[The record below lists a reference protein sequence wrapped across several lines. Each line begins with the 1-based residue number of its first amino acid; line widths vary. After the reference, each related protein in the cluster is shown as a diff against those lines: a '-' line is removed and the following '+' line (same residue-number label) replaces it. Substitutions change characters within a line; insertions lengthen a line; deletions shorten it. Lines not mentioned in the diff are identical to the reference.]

1 MAGGG
6 RQEGLLL
13 SMVAGN
19 DSGNDDNSVLASDNA
34 VKFVENNFDSSV
46 FIRCNRCISFVF
58 SLCCFTIPYK

>member
-1 MAGGG
+1 
-6 RQEGLLL
+6 
-13 SMVAGN
+13 MVAGN